1 MKKLMKIE
9 YFISEYP
16 VLKFILLMSCFNI
29 AIIANSLITK
39 AALIFSG

>member
-1 MKKLMKIE
+1 MKRLMKIE

-16 VLKFILLMSCFNI
+16 VLKFILLMFSFNM

-39 AALIFSG
+39 VSLIFSG